1 MQYIKHYYVD
11 DSNNY
16 FCCEAPD
23 PRYKRHPWK
32 EYEGLNVKIWLSDVD
47 GIDVCLSEVHDTTPV
62 ATIVD
67 DCGKKSVQVLTQ
79 AEYNTVATPYG
90 EAGVLS
96 GEAQQARQ
104 NGDETLAAQKEAEAQ
119 AKIQDAL
126 TALHAL

>member
-1 MQYIKHYYVD
+1 MQYLKHYYVD
-11 DSNNY
+11 DGSNV

-23 PRYKRHPWK
+23 AAYKRHPWK
-32 EYEGLNVKIWLSDVD
+32 EYEGLDVKIWLSDVD
-47 GIDVCLSEVHDTTPV
+47 GIDVCLSQIPDSTPA

-67 DCGKKSVQVLTQ
+67 DCGKNRVQVLTEV
-79 AEYNTVATPYG
+79 EYNTVAVPYG
-90 EAGVLS
+90 EAGVL
-96 GEAQQARQ
+96 GAEAQQARQ